1 MNLHPTLIPLVA
13 SSDTMASLGV
23 NYSSVSKTIYAQ
35 LIDGKRTF
43 KKPEEVM
50 EVAAGV
56 ALAIGCVESVV
67 INLKLPRA
75 VLHAQEVRYLA
86 TWTRGGMVKQ
96 RECEIKD
103 LRVSAVVGLH
113 PHERGERQRLE
124 LDLKVRF
131 KSGFGEWDHKAIQD
145 LAMDVSSFP
154 QLPLRSSE
162 QQKNRGKADELV
174 PRKVLCRYPRT
185 LNPYPL
191 GPPHPPPSS
200 IHNGDNNP

>member
-35 LIDGKRTF
+35 LIDGTRTF

-56 ALAIGCVESVV
+56 ALAIDCVESVTV
-67 INLKLPRA
+67 RLKLPRA
-75 VLHAQEVRYLA
+75 VLHAQEVRYSA
-86 TWTRGGMVKQ
+86 TWTRGGTIKE

-113 PHERGERQRLE
+113 PHERGEKQRLE

-131 KSGFGEWDHKAIQD
+131 KGGFGEWDHKAIQD
-145 LAMDVSSFP
+145 IAMDVRN
-154 QLPLRSSE
+154 LPNCRCS
-162 QQKNRGKADELV
+162 LV
-174 PRKVLCRYPRT
+174 NSRRT
-185 LNPYPL
+185 GVRLIN
-191 GPPHPPPSS
+191 
-200 IHNGDNNP
+200 

>member
-1 MNLHPTLIPLVA
+1 MNLHPILIPLVA

-23 NYSSVSKTIYAQ
+23 NYSSVSKTIYAH
-35 LIDGKRTF
+35 LSDRGRTF

-56 ALAIGCVESVV
+56 ALAIDCVESVI

-75 VLHAQEVRYLA
+75 VLHAQEVRYSA
-86 TWTRGGMVKQ
+86 TWTRGGVIKG

-131 KSGFGEWDHKAIQD
+131 KDGFGEWDHKAIQD
-145 LAMDVSSFP
+145 IAMDVSPFYA
-154 QLPLRSSE
+154 Q
-162 QQKNRGKADELV
+162 V
-174 PRKVLCRYPRT
+174 
-185 LNPYPL
+185 
-191 GPPHPPPSS
+191 
-200 IHNGDNNP
+200 DNHIAAGGYT